1 MNPMQMLQSFL
12 GRGMS
17 PQQIINQMSGNKNP
31 MITNLMNM
39 MQTGNSKGVED
50 FARNIFKEKGRDF
63 DKEFGEFKKNFKF
76 QCRLL

>member
-1 MNPMQMLQSFL
+1 MNPMQILQSFL

-39 MQTGNSKGVED
+39 MQTGDSKGVED

-76 QCRLL
+76 

>member
-39 MQTGNSKGVED
+39 MQTGDSKGVEN

-76 QCRLL
+76 

>member
-17 PQQIINQMSGNKNP
+17 PQQIITQMSGNKNP

-39 MQTGNSKGVED
+39 MKTGDSKSVEN

-76 QCRLL
+76 

>member
-17 PQQIINQMSGNKNP
+17 PQQIINQISGNKNP

-39 MQTGNSKGVED
+39 MQTGDSKGVED

-76 QCRLL
+76 